1 MKKETFLS
9 AGLLAA
15 VASSLCCIAP
25 LLAIIGGVSGGV
37 SAFGWVEPF
46 RPYLIGLSV
55 VALGFAFYQAYR
67 PAKINDCGCEVK
79 EKRSFL
85 NSKGFLWGVA
95 LLSALLFTF
104 PYYADVFYPEVE
116 ANAGAVAEENVVE
129 VIMAV
134 DGMTCDACENHVN
147 HTLLESPGVIEAF
160 SSYSGGWAKVRFDGS
175 KTDVSELAERLE
187 KETGYRVKKI
197 ETDGNGN

>member
-15 VASSLCCIAP
+15 VASSVCCIAP
-25 LLAIIGGVSGGV
+25 LLAIVGGVSGGV

-67 PAKINDCGCEVK
+67 PANVDDCGCEVK
-79 EKRSFL
+79 DRHSLF

-104 PYYADVFYPEVE
+104 PYYADVFYPEVQ
-116 ANAGAVAEENVVE
+116 ANTGALTEEDVVE
-129 VIMAV
+129 VHMMV

-147 HTLLESPGVIEAF
+147 LALLESPGVIEAF
-160 SSYSGGWAKVRFDGS
+160 SSYAGGWAKVKFDGS
-175 KTDVSELAERLE
+175 KTDGLELAARVE
-187 KETGYRVKKI
+187 KVTGYDVITI
-197 ETDGNGN
+197 EKQE

>member
-1 MKKETFLS
+1 MKKGTFLS

-25 LLAIIGGVSGGV
+25 LLAILGGVSGGV
-37 SAFGWVEPF
+37 SAFGWEEPL
-46 RPYLIGLSV
+46 RPYLIGLSA

-67 PAKINDCGCEVK
+67 PAKVDDCGCEVK
-79 EKRSFL
+79 ERRSFL

-104 PYYADVFYPEVE
+104 PYYADVFYPEVQ
-116 ANAGAVAEENVVE
+116 ASAGAVAEEDVVE
-129 VIMAV
+129 MKMAV

-147 HTLLESPGVIEAF
+147 HALLESPGVIEAF
-160 SSYSGGWAKVRFDGS
+160 SSYSGGWAKVTFDGS
-175 KTDVSELAERLE
+175 KTDDAELAGRVE
-187 KETGYRVKKI
+187 KATGYEVITI
-197 ETDGNGN
+197 EKRD